1 MSSTPHKEKLL
12 AAIENPKSN
21 GDVALL
27 KEALSAYETWVN
39 KLTKLKSTGQVR
51 INEMTSLLNQY
62 KDYLEVDL
70 IATKGSDFLKRQKG
84 QLKLDNSVMEEFLIH
99 LVNPSILNNLP
110 KFDLETGPQ
119 TAFMSLA
126 FRPSSI
132 TALNEKPEVIFKVK
146 DQDFTIGKAI
156 YYKFS
161 SDSTFTAPKTVDGKF
176 YLAVLAAECKINYDK
191 TMFQECA
198 GTAARLKQGCPIAK
212 YYALVE
218 YLDIQPEDTRLTEI
232 DNVFLLRK
240 AKRLPFEKRS
250 VLAEVKAQHKNFPI
264 SAEVVGKF
272 ANEIQI
278 EKIKNLLI
286 KKVQSGDIGEHFSIS
301 SFLSKELNKDYSSI
315 SRLFSEVEGITIEQF
330 FILQKIEKVKEL
342 LIYGEMNLNEISY
355 HLGYSS
361 AAHLSAQFK
370 KVTGLSPR
378 EFKNIGG
385 KRKSLDKV

>member
-1 MSSTPHKEKLL
+1 MSCTPHKEKLL
-12 AAIENPKSN
+12 AAIENPKAN
-21 GDVALL
+21 GDVAIL
-27 KEALSAYETWVN
+27 KEALAAYESWIAKTAS
-39 KLTKLKSTGQVR
+39 LKSTGQSR
-51 INEMTSLLNQY
+51 INEMTALLNEY

-84 QLKLDNSVMEEFLIH
+84 QLKLDNSVLEEFLIH
-99 LVNPSILNNLP
+99 LVNPAILINLP

-126 FRPSSI
+126 FRPSAISN
-132 TALNEKPEVIFKVK
+132 LNEKPEVILKVK

-156 YYKFS
+156 HYKFS
-161 SDSTFTAPKTVDGKF
+161 SDANFSSQKTVDGKF

-218 YLDIQPEDTRLTEI
+218 YLDMQPEDTRLTEI

-264 SAEVVGKF
+264 STDVISMFV
-272 ANEIQI
+272 NEIQNFI
-278 EKIKNLLI
+278 
-286 KKVQSGDIGEHFSIS
+286 DATWYDPGEALKRG
-301 SFLSKELNKDYSSI
+301 SFI
-315 SRLFSEVEGITIEQF
+315 
-330 FILQKIEKVKEL
+330 
-342 LIYGEMNLNEISY
+342 
-355 HLGYSS
+355 
-361 AAHLSAQFK
+361 
-370 KVTGLSPR
+370 
-378 EFKNIGG
+378 
-385 KRKSLDKV
+385 

>member
-12 AAIENPKSN
+12 AAITNPKAN
-21 GDVALL
+21 ADKALL
-27 KEALSAYETWVN
+27 IEALSAYETWIDKTTNLISV
-39 KLTKLKSTGQVR
+39 GEAR
-51 INEMTSLLNQY
+51 INDMTSLLNDY
-62 KDYLEVDL
+62 KDFLEVDL
-70 IATKGSDFLKRQKG
+70 IAARGSDFLKRQKG

-99 LVNPSILNNLP
+99 LVSPKILTNLP

-132 TALNEKPEVIFKVK
+132 TTLNQKPEVILKVK

-161 SDSTFTAPKTVDGKF
+161 SDSGFTAQKTVDGKF

-198 GTAARLKQGCPIAK
+198 GTASRLKQGCPIAK

-218 YLDIQPEDTRLTEI
+218 YLDMQPEDTRLTEI

-250 VLAEVKAQHKNFPI
+250 VLAEVKAQHRDNPI
-264 SAEVVGKF
+264 SSDVIGKF
-272 ANEIQI
+272 THEIQKFVDATWYNPD
-278 EKIKNLLI
+278 EAL
-286 KKVQSGDIGEHFSIS
+286 QRG
-301 SFLSKELNKDYSSI
+301 SF
-315 SRLFSEVEGITIEQF
+315 V
-330 FILQKIEKVKEL
+330 
-342 LIYGEMNLNEISY
+342 
-355 HLGYSS
+355 
-361 AAHLSAQFK
+361 
-370 KVTGLSPR
+370 
-378 EFKNIGG
+378 
-385 KRKSLDKV
+385 